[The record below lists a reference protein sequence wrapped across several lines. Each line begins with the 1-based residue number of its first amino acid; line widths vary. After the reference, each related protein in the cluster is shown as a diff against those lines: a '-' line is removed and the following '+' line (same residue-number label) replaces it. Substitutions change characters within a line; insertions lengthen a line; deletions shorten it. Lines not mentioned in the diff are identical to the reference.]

1 MEVGMVNVGIIG
13 ATGYAGAQ
21 LVYLL
26 SGHSE
31 VTLTYL
37 ASHSYAGK
45 KFSSIY
51 PSLQG
56 MCDLV
61 LEEEDIDKASKC
73 CEILFLALPSP
84 LASSMVTKEILSHC
98 TVIDLGADY
107 RLSDASVYETWYK
120 AKHESTDLLVDAVY
134 GLCELHREKI
144 RGASLIAN
152 PGCYTTCSILT
163 LAPLVKEDLID
174 RSSIIIDSASGVSG
188 AGRAEKTA
196 SLFCECNE
204 SYKAYGVANHRHTP
218 EIEQELSSL
227 AGEKLLV
234 QFTPHLV
241 PMNRGILSTCYGNLK
256 KGVSEKEIE
265 QAYRKW
271 YGNEKFVR
279 LMGSSLPET
288 RFVKGTNS
296 CAIGWVVD
304 HRTNRVIA
312 VGAIDNLIKG
322 AAGQAVQNMNI
333 RCNFAE
339 DTGLAAYVA
348 TPL

>member
-1 MEVGMVNVGIIG
+1 MVNVGIIG

-26 SGHSE
+26 SNHSG
-31 VTLTYL
+31 VAITYL

-45 KFSSIY
+45 KFSTVY
-51 PSLQG
+51 PSMQG
-56 MCDLV
+56 LCDLV
-61 LEEEDIDKASKC
+61 LEEEDLQKASQRC
-73 CEILFLALPSP
+73 SVLFLALPSP
-84 LASSMVTKEILSHC
+84 MASDLVSEEILNRC
-98 TVIDLGADY
+98 IVIDLGADF
-107 RLSDASVYETWYK
+107 RLSDSLTYETWYK
-120 AKHESTDLLVDAVY
+120 AKHGSKELLAKAVY
-134 GLCELHREKI
+134 GLCELNREKI
-144 RGASLIAN
+144 QSASLIAN

-163 LAPLVKEDLID
+163 LSPLVGENLID
-174 RSSIIIDSASGVSG
+174 RSTIIIDSASGVSG

-204 SYKAYGVANHRHTP
+204 SCKAYGVTTHRHTP
-218 EIEQELSSL
+218 EIEQELSRI
-227 AGEKLLV
+227 AGETLLV

-241 PMNRGILSTCYGNLK
+241 PMNRGILSTCYASLK
-256 KGVSEKEIE
+256 KGVTEQQIE
-265 QAYRKW
+265 EAYRKW
-271 YGNEKFVR
+271 YGNEPFIR

-312 VGAIDNLIKG
+312 VGAIDNLMKG

-333 RCNFAE
+333 RCNLGE
-339 DTGLAAYVA
+339 QTGLVA
-348 TPL
+348 CVANPL